1 MAVGD
6 RWSQFCT
13 ALYFRPLVVS
23 GAMDINRN
31 FSCIRALNPDTG
43 PPHQPRQR
51 HHHGLIATHLNLLP
65 ISLASSDVPVAT
77 GHEPF
82 CLSLSHPALYIIVP
96 IWLAPQGARWDY
108 VFFSDPGAEHRAL
121 HVGLCILL
129 SSSLRWAEPC
139 FLIEKG
145 SQCLT
150 NRLGGRFLVRGE
162 VLLESWLAGI
172 RDEF

>member
-1 MAVGD
+1 MAVSDG
-6 RWSQFCT
+6 WGQFCT
-13 ALYFRPLVVS
+13 ALFFRPLVVS
-23 GAMDINRN
+23 GGMDINGD
-31 FSCIRALNPDTG
+31 FGCIRALNPDTG

-51 HHHGLIATHLNLLP
+51 HHHGLTVIHLNLLP

-82 CLSLSHPALYIIVP
+82 CLSLSHPAPYIIVP
-96 IWLAPQGARWDY
+96 VWLAPQGARWDC
-108 VFFSDPGAEHRAL
+108 VFFSDPGAERRAL

-139 FLIEKG
+139 LLIEKG

-150 NRLGGRFLVRGE
+150 TWKAGSWFVGRCCWSPLTG
-162 VLLESWLAGI
+162 
-172 RDEF
+172 RDPR